1 MARKV
6 TVLLVDDVDGKSVA
20 DETVSFALDGVH
32 YELDL
37 CTANAEQLRALFAR
51 WTPFARRV
59 GKAAGGARAPRS
71 RRATEQDQT
80 LAIRRWAQENGM
92 QVSSRGRVSAAVVEA
107 YHKAN
112 PHG

>member
-1 MARKV
+1 M
-6 TVLLVDDVDGKSVA
+6 A

-37 CTANAEQLRALFAR
+37 CTANAEQLRALFAQ

-59 GKAAGGARAPRS
+59 GKAAGGTRAPRS

-80 LAIRRWAQENGM
+80 LAIRPRAGLGRGGGGLPQGEPARLNRFPRRVVDNFPNLYTRCEN
-92 QVSSRGRVSAAVVEA
+92 AF
-107 YHKAN
+107 
-112 PHG
+112 